1 MILCFFKIL
10 FATDVGVVK
19 LSHPFFF
26 FILVRNLKIFLQ
38 KSAFLENSWYLYLKT
53 REKRSIVKA
62 NNILNLT

>member
-1 MILCFFKIL
+1 MFFKIL

-19 LSHPFFF
+19 LSHPFFII
-26 FILVRNLKIFLQ
+26 ILVRNLKFFLQ
-38 KSAFLENSWYLYLKT
+38 KSAFLEISWYLYLKT